1 MNPDSGP
8 DVGLDLSLDF
18 SLDLDFDDGQTAV
31 ADAVAQF
38 CADRCDADVVRNSS
52 AAFPTELWRELAALG
67 VLSAGGPRQ
76 HDEGAG
82 ALEACAAMESL
93 GAAVFPGPLAGS
105 YLALHVLSESEASAV
120 ADGDLIVS
128 VGTPPLMAWAP
139 MADVFLEIADDVVFR
154 ATPSG
159 EIAPVEMLG
168 NETWGRV
175 NLARDS
181 AALPGGVS
189 GLALYD
195 LTLAAYLAAAG
206 HGLIA
211 EACEHARSRQQ
222 FGRSI
227 GEFQGVAHPLA
238 DCSMQLDAA
247 QALAREAAW
256 LFDQGR
262 GDAARVAAAIAR
274 SSSAAAAT
282 ESIHV
287 GHQVFGAMGITLE
300 GPAFHIT
307 RRIRQL
313 ASAPPGLDAARNVVL
328 ADLGLAP
335 LTATDGATA

>member
-1 MNPDSGP
+1 MSP
-8 DVGLDLSLDF
+8 GLDLDSDLDPDLD
-18 SLDLDFDDGQTAV
+18 LDLDFDDGQTAV

-38 CADRCDADVVRNSS
+38 CADRCSAEVLRKSS
-52 AAFPTELWRELAALG
+52 AGFPTALWRELASLG
-67 VLSAGGPRQ
+67 VLSAGGPGGDDR
-76 HDEGAG
+76 EAG

-93 GAAVFPGPLAGS
+93 GAGVFPGPLASS
-105 YLALHVLSESEASAV
+105 YLALHVLPDSEASAV
-120 ADGDLIVS
+120 ADGALVVS
-128 VGTPPLMAWAP
+128 AGIPPLMPWAP
-139 MADVFLEIADDVVFR
+139 MADVFLEIAGESVFR

-159 EIAPVEMLG
+159 EITPVEMLG

-175 NLARDS
+175 ELVRDA
-181 AALPGGVS
+181 AALPGATP

-195 LTLAAYLAAAG
+195 LTLAAYLAGAG
-206 HGLIA
+206 RALIA
-211 EACEHARSRQQ
+211 EASEHARSRRQ

-238 DCSMQLDAA
+238 DCSMQLEAA
-247 QALAREAAW
+247 RALAREAAW

-262 GDAARVAAAIAR
+262 DEAARVAGAIAR
-274 SSSAAAAT
+274 VSASSAAT
-282 ESIHV
+282 ESVHV

-313 ASAPPGLDAARNVVL
+313 ASAPPGLDAARSVVL

-335 LTATDGATA
+335 LTAGEGATA